1 MRDGSEEKFEDA
13 LERVGSRVKDGREVA
28 YEDVKEVD
36 GGNDA
41 VNEGNEDKTVDES
54 TSRVI
59 VSGMGPLGEGSLG
72 LGGMRAILIPL
83 LGPSLGG
90 NIWTWTSSDN
100 KLKRSLLARRRS
112 ARGRFVPLI
121 REPGA
126 ILLSTLSIPTP
137 SVFRSRERVRGRLA
151 SAPPLGL
158 LVATRTSNRLPPSYK
173 FPDPAVVR

>member
-59 VSGMGPLGEGSLG
+59 VSGMGPLGELQC
-72 LGGMRAILIPL
+72 II
-83 LGPSLGG
+83 
-90 NIWTWTSSDN
+90 
-100 KLKRSLLARRRS
+100 
-112 ARGRFVPLI
+112 
-121 REPGA
+121 
-126 ILLSTLSIPTP
+126 
-137 SVFRSRERVRGRLA
+137 
-151 SAPPLGL
+151 
-158 LVATRTSNRLPPSYK
+158 
-173 FPDPAVVR
+173 